1 MLIYDDTRPETIRS
15 TIYLSTLVLI
25 LGYVA
30 LNVFLPNSDVNIV
43 VGVLQA
49 VMASMVL
56 CYYIAAAIRAV
67 VTGSSANTDFL
78 IVGIVLSWI
87 STDGQAILA
96 LLARLS
102 GFPPALMNSEL
113 FAPLKLLSVIA
124 AVLHVVPKGAANGV
138 VPQGNKAAV
147 AGFFVLAMMLAT
159 ALVVTKP
166 DPTFLIDRAPAWMR
180 DFWETGA
187 LQTTGDPPA

>member
-1 MLIYDDTRPETIRS
+1 MIYDDTRPETIRS
-15 TIYLSTLVLI
+15 TIYLSTLVLVV
-25 LGYVA
+25 GFVV
-30 LNVFLPNSDVNIV
+30 LNAFLPNSDVNLV

-49 VMASMVL
+49 TMATMVL
-56 CYYIAAAIRAV
+56 CYYIMAAIRAV

-102 GFPPALMNSEL
+102 NFSPTLMNSEL

-124 AVLHVVPKGAANGV
+124 AILHVVPKGAANGV

-147 AGFFVLAMMLAT
+147 GGFLILAAILAT
-159 ALVVTKP
+159 ALVTTKP
-166 DPTFLIDRAPAWMR
+166 DPTYLIDRAPTWMR
-180 DFWETGA
+180 DFWQTGA
-187 LQTTGDPPA
+187 LQTTEEPPA

>member
-1 MLIYDDTRPETIRS
+1 MLIYDDGRPETIRS
-15 TIYLSTLVLI
+15 TIYLSTLVLVI
-25 LGYVA
+25 GFVT
-30 LNVFLPNSDVNIV
+30 LNAFLPNSDVNLV

-49 VMASMVL
+49 VMATMVL

-67 VTGSSANTDFL
+67 LVGSSANTDFL

-102 GFPPALMNSEL
+102 NFPPALMNSEL

-147 AGFFVLAMMLAT
+147 TGFLILAAILAT

-166 DPTFLIDRAPAWMR
+166 DPTYMIDRAPAWMR
-180 DFWETGA
+180 DFWQTGA
-187 LQTTGDPPA
+187 LQTTGEPPA